1 MYKCWIVIRE
11 LILINALFWF
21 TENIFKTFHQSFFL
35 KKSIIF
41 FVEINLYFP
50 QNFINLYKH
59 DTVYFLNF
67 SVRSTI
73 ERYKKVSSDSTN
85 TSTVVETN
93 TQVYIY
99 THLSLSIPT

>member
-11 LILINALFWF
+11 LILMLFFLF

-93 TQVYIY
+93 TQVYI
-99 THLSLSIPT
+99 HSSFSLSIPT